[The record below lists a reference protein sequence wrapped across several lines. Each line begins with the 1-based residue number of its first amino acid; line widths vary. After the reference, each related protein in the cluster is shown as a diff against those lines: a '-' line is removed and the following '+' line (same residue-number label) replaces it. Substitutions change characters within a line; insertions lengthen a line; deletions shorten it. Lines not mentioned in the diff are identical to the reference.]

1 MTIPWM
7 ALVPLISGVCSIVGT
22 FEMTST
28 PTNAA
33 STKMVSSTSSG
44 SFTRPPSAAAAT

>member
-7 ALVPLISGVCSIVGT
+7 ALVPLMSGVCSIVGT
-22 FEMTST
+22 LEMTST

-33 STKMVSSTSSG
+33 STNTVSSSSRG
-44 SFTRPPSAAAAT
+44 SFTQPPSAAAAR